1 MQLSL
6 NWLKDFVNIPKN
18 ITPEKLGELLT
29 LHTVEVES
37 IKKLGENLGN
47 IVVGKIL
54 KLEPHPNADKL
65 KLAIVDIGQE
75 KLKVVCGG
83 SNLYEGML
91 VAFAKVGAKIKWHGQ
106 GELVE

>member
-6 NWLKDFVNIPKN
+6 NWLNDFVSIPKD

-37 IKKLGENLGN
+37 IKKLGENLDN
-47 IVVGKIL
+47 VVVGKIL
-54 KLEPHPNADKL
+54 KLEPHPNADRL
-65 KLAIVDIGQE
+65 KLATVDIGKE

-91 VAFAKVGAKIKWHGQ
+91 VAFAKVGAKIKW
-106 GELVE
+106 LA